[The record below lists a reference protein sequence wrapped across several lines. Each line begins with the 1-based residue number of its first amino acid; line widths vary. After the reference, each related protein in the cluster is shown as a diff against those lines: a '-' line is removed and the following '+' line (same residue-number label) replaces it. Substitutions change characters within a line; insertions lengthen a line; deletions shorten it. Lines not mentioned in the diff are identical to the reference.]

1 MRTIREKSSS
11 CPVRS
16 SAMSAFL
23 YRRDLGSHL
32 DRLVLGEQDRGQGAA
47 GGRLDLDD
55 RFRGLHL
62 DDALVLFDAVDVIL
76 EPIHAAGFTN
86 ANSAVR
92 EKPPDMT
99 IIYITFSLSVP
110 IG

>member
-1 MRTIREKSSS
+1 MASSNWRLRTIRDKSSS

-47 GGRLDLDD
+47 GGRLDLGD

-62 DDALVLFDAVDVIL
+62 DDDFVLFDAVADIL
-76 EPIHAAGFTN
+76 EPLHDGGFRN
-86 ANSAVR
+86 AHSAVR
-92 EKPPDMT
+92 EKHAEDRK
-99 IIYITFSLSVP
+99 SVV
-110 IG
+110 